1 MKTEEVTAKLAIFS
15 HRGNTIP
22 SRMWGGI
29 ARYAANGTLPGG
41 FLRAII
47 CNDLKDSVQQADDEN
62 VHLLAAYVSFFHCEL
77 PSACWG
83 SHEKMRLWH
92 ESFKELSSD
101 T

>member
-29 ARYAANGTLPGG
+29 ARYAAHGILPGG
-41 FLRAII
+41 FLRCII
-47 CNDLKDSVQQADDEN
+47 QNDLRGAVQEADDEN
-62 VHLLAAYVSFFHCEL
+62 VHLLAAYVSFFHNEL
-77 PSACWG
+77 PAPCWG
-83 SHEKMRLWH
+83 SNEKMRLWH
-92 ESFKELSSD
+92 ESFKEIASD